1 MDGITAY
8 GPIVKLLGITLG
20 IGAPIAPVH
29 RGMRPTGDAVHR
41 GNLMSDAPRLSI
53 STPDCAVACTAGPP
67 RPRARHPPPLHIP
80 TCSTTCAED
89 TQRTERTE
97 PAFMGWQRTESPLH
111 KGSSLLYAVARR
123 RLLPPPP
130 DAWLKQGPHA
140 SGPLTRGSQG
150 DHESAPG
157 TESHSG
163 DGDATS
169 RPGPCDARKR
179 ASKRGVGRAARGRS
193 A

>member
-1 MDGITAY
+1 MHR
-8 GPIVKLLGITLG
+8 V
-20 IGAPIAPVH
+20 VH
-29 RGMRPTGDAVHR
+29 RGARRD
-41 GNLMSDAPRLSI
+41 
-53 STPDCAVACTAGPP
+53 
-67 RPRARHPPPLHIP
+67 RARGGPTPLHIP
-80 TCSTTCAED
+80 TCSSTCAGD

-97 PAFMGWQRTESPLH
+97 PAFMGWQRVESPLH

-140 SGPLTRGSQG
+140 SGPLTLGSQGDHESAPRDGVALWRRRRDFPTGAVRRAQARPPPPDAWLKQGPHASGPLTRGSQG

-163 DGDATS
+163 DGGATS

-179 ASKRGVGRAARGRS
+179 VSNRGVGRAARGRS